1 METCMGKTVM
11 TSTLEERIKQ
21 YWNNQ
26 PCNIRHSGN
35 EIGSLDFFKEVSARR
50 FQVEPHIPEF
60 AGFHL
65 WQGKQVLEIGPGI
78 GSDAAE
84 FARHGADYYGIDY
97 SEESVKLARTRF
109 KVEGL
114 IGNFHCGDASDKDM
128 YADLPQFDLVYSYGV
143 IHHFPAIDKI
153 INNVY
158 HALKPGGE
166 FRFMVYA
173 RDSWK
178 QAMINKG
185 LDQYEAQAGC
195 PYAKSYT
202 KDDIATLLGSQFHI
216 ERLRQDH
223 CFMYNVE
230 AYKQGRYELEPWF
243 KAMPDAMREAVRE
256 YLGWHLL
263 VKARKI

>member
-1 METCMGKTVM
+1 M
-11 TSTLEERIKQ
+11 TLSLEERIKQ

-35 EIGSLDFFKEVSARR
+35 AVGSLEFFQEVSARR
-50 FQVEPHIPEF
+50 FLVEPHIPEF

-65 WQGKQVLEIGPGI
+65 WQGQQVLEIGPGI

-84 FARHGADYYGIDY
+84 FARHGADYYAIDY
-97 SEESVKLARTRF
+97 SEASVKLAQQRF
-109 KVEGL
+109 EVEGL
-114 IGNFHCGDASDKDM
+114 AGNFYSGDASDWNT
-128 YADLPQFDLVYSYGV
+128 YNQIPPVDLVYSYGV
-143 IHHFPAIDKI
+143 IHHFPAIDRI
-153 INNVY
+153 LDNVY
-158 HALKPGGE
+158 NILKPNGE

-173 RDSWK
+173 KNSWK

-202 KDDIATLLGSQFHI
+202 KDDIADLLGNRFSI

-243 KAMPDAMREAVRE
+243 EAMPGAMREAVRE

-263 VKARKI
+263 VKARKVTI

>member
-1 METCMGKTVM
+1 M
-11 TSTLEERIKQ
+11 TKSLEQRIRD

-26 PCNIRHSGN
+26 PCNVRHSKN
-35 EIGSLDFFKEVSARR
+35 APGSLEFFQDVSARR
-50 FQVEPHIPEF
+50 YRVEPHIPEF
-60 AGFHL
+60 AGFYL

-84 FARHGADYYGIDY
+84 FARNGADYYGIDY
-97 SEESVKLARTRF
+97 SDESIKLAQQRF
-109 KVEGL
+109 KVEELEGT
-114 IGNFHCGDASDKDM
+114 FVCGDSSDIES
-128 YADLPQFDLVYSYGV
+128 YSTLPKMDLVYSYGV
-143 IHHFPAIDKI
+143 IHHFPAIDRI
-153 INNVY
+153 IDNVY
-158 HALKPGGE
+158 NILKPGGE

-173 RDSWK
+173 KNSWK

-185 LDQYEAQAGC
+185 LDQFEAQAGC

-202 KDDIATLLGSQFHI
+202 KDDILDLLGSKFQL

-223 CFMYNVE
+223 CFMYNVD

-243 KAMPDAMREAVRE
+243 ETMPEAMREAVKE

-263 VKARKI
+263 VKARRL